1 MISPLA
7 QRQLYQTANVEAVR
21 QAHEVSGALQR
32 EQGLQKAAD
41 ERLAEEEHTV
51 RGIPKSDPLRAEERT
66 GGRRQERPPREDE
79 EGDEGDDSAGSAEAH
94 VDFLA

>member
-1 MISPLA
+1 MINPLA

-41 ERLAEEEHTV
+41 ERLAEASSAALAIV
-51 RGIPKSDPLRAEERT
+51 LVGLLPLILLS
-66 GGRRQERPPREDE
+66 RQIARSRK
-79 EGDEGDDSAGSAEAH
+79 G
-94 VDFLA
+94 